1 MDETRR
7 SCSRWLK
14 RARPAE
20 DLVAAEFPEL
30 AEIAGSSCQSQDG
43 SKLAA
48 HLGKLASL
56 YREIINRLSFRPRNT
71 RLCWQ
76 KWHCNFYASR
86 EIRASF
92 CILRNST
99 ASRKKLA
106 RTAKFRAIWL
116 HTRWVV
122 WVDGETVWRGFH
134 ATILFLEK
142 SVEIGREIY
151 VPSLRTR
158 LRIHFFKKC
167 TDFKKEKLLTWQ
179 LSDCGFC
186 LYQLM
191 TKSVVT

>member
-1 MDETRR
+1 MEKVETKGDSPDDVRRAENSSVDETRR

-20 DLVAAEFPEL
+20 DLVAGEFPEL

-76 KWHCNFYASR
+76 KCHCNFYASR
-86 EIRASF
+86 EIHASF

-99 ASRKKLA
+99 AARKKLA
-106 RTAKFRAIWL
+106 RTAKFRASWL
-116 HTRWVV
+116 HTRLW
-122 WVDGETVWRGFH
+122 WMAKDLKR
-134 ATILFLEK
+134 ISRYDPLFSRNQSRSIGK
-142 SVEIGREIY
+142 STYRAFEQG
-151 VPSLRTR
+151 
-158 LRIHFFKKC
+158 
-167 TDFKKEKLLTWQ
+167 
-179 LSDCGFC
+179 
-186 LYQLM
+186 
-191 TKSVVT
+191 